1 MATSVSSTNFLTTL
15 GAGSG
20 VDTKALA
27 QNLADAEITPRKDA
41 INAKITKTEARI
53 SGYGYLKTALSD
65 LKTAFGK
72 LDDASDFSS
81 IAAANT
87 QPSAFNI
94 SVGAS
99 AKTGTYML
107 EVNQLARAQRSASN
121 GLAGPDATLNNGS
134 GFDLSLSVN
143 GGASSTISV
152 TTATPSGV
160 VSAIN
165 AANLGVQAQLLQT
178 GDAANPYTIVVTGQ
192 SGARQNFTL
201 SAAGGEIDFGTT
213 LETAADAQLK
223 VNGLSVTRSSNQ
235 VSDLVDGVTLDLT
248 ATTSGA
254 ARIDL
259 NRQTST
265 LKDNLKNLV
274 TSYNDLETTLQELGN
289 PKSTI
294 KDGGGSLAG
303 DSILQAIRSQVRGYI
318 TNLSSTP
325 GSTLKAARDVGLSFD
340 RTGKLTLDE
349 TKLDSALQKN
359 FDDVA
364 KIFTAGTSNKSI
376 FSTAPSGIAGDAVV
390 RLDKMLRSTGLLTT
404 QTDNANKQIT
414 AYKADLTKLDTR
426 LTQLLDRYTKQFSA
440 MESLVGSN
448 NTLKNSLKGSFDGM
462 MAMYT
467 NK

>member
-1 MATSVSSTNFLTTL
+1 MATTVSSTNFLTAL

-20 VDTKALA
+20 VDTKTLA

-53 SGYGYLKTALSD
+53 SGYGFLKTALAD

-72 LDDASDFSS
+72 LDDASDFSV
-81 IAAANT
+81 IAANNS
-87 QPSAFNI
+87 QPSAFNLTT
-94 SVGAS
+94 GTG

-107 EVNQLARAQRSASN
+107 EVTQLARAQRSASN
-121 GLAGPDATLNNGS
+121 ALAGPDAQLNGGQ
-134 GFDLSLSVN
+134 GFTLSLSVN

-152 TTATPSGV
+152 STDTPSGV

-178 GDAANPYTIVVTGQ
+178 GNATNPYTIVVTGQ

-201 SAAGGEIDFGTT
+201 QAPGGEIDFGTT

-223 VNGLSVTRSSNQ
+223 VNGLSVSRSSNQ
-235 VSDLVDGVTLDLT
+235 VSDLIDGVTLDLT

-259 NRQTST
+259 TRQTST
-265 LKDNLKNLV
+265 IKDNLKNLV

-303 DSILQAIRSQVRGYI
+303 DSILRTIRAQVRAYI
-318 TNLSSTP
+318 TDLSSTP
-325 GSTLKAARDVGLSFD
+325 GSTVKAARDVGLSFD

-349 TKLDSALQKN
+349 AKLDSALQKN

-364 KIFTAGTSNKSI
+364 KSFTAGTSNKSI

-390 RLDKMLRSTGLLTT
+390 RLDKILRSTGLLTT

-426 LTQLLDRYTKQFSA
+426 MTQLLDRYTKQFST
-440 MESLVGSN
+440 MESLVGNN
-448 NTLKNSLKGSFDGM
+448 NTLKNSLKGTFDGM

>member
-1 MATSVSSTNFLTTL
+1 MATSVSSTNFLTAL

-20 VDTKALA
+20 VDTKTLA
-27 QNLADAEITPRKDA
+27 QSLADAEITPRKDA

-53 SGYGYLKTALSD
+53 SGIGYLKTALSD
-65 LKTAFGK
+65 LKAAFAK
-72 LDDASDFSS
+72 LDDASEFAA
-81 IAAANT
+81 IAPVNS
-87 QPSAFNI
+87 QPSAFNVTA
-94 SVGAS
+94 SVN
-99 AKTGTYML
+99 AKPGSYML
-107 EVNQLARAQRSASN
+107 EVTRLARAQRSASSVD
-121 GLAGPDATLNNGS
+121 APDATLNS
-134 GFDLSLSVN
+134 GQPFDLSLSVN
-143 GGASSTISV
+143 GATASTIRVS
-152 TTATPSGV
+152 TDTPEGV

-165 AANLGVQAQLLQT
+165 AANLGVEAQLLQT
-178 GDAANPYTIVVTGQ
+178 GDANHPYSIVVSGQTGG
-192 SGARQNFTL
+192 SKGFTL
-201 SAAGGEIDFGTT
+201 SASGGQVDFGNT
-213 LETAADAQLK
+213 LETALDAQLK

-235 VSDLVDGVTLDLT
+235 VSDLIDGVTLDLN

-289 PKSTI
+289 PKSVI
-294 KDGGGSLAG
+294 KDGGGSLVG
-303 DSILQAIRSQVRGYI
+303 DSILRTIRAQVRGYI

-340 RTGKLTLDE
+340 RNGKLTLDE
-349 TKLDSALQKN
+349 AKLDTALQKN
-359 FDDVA
+359 FADVSQM
-364 KIFTAGTSNKSI
+364 FTAGTNSKSI
-376 FSTAPSGIAGDAVV
+376 FSTAPSGIAGDAMVK
-390 RLDKMLRSTGLLTT
+390 LDKILRSTGLLTT

-440 MESLVGSN
+440 MESLVGTN
-448 NTLKNSLKGSFDGM
+448 NSLKTSLKGSFDGM

>member
-1 MATSVSSTNFLTTL
+1 MATTVSSTNFLTTL

-20 VDTKALA
+20 VDTKTLA

-72 LDDASDFSS
+72 LDDASDFASV
-81 IAAANT
+81 AAANT
-87 QPSAFNI
+87 QPNALGVT
-94 SVGAS
+94 VGAT

-107 EVNQLARAQRSASN
+107 EVSQLARAQRSASN
-121 GLAGPDATLNNGS
+121 ALAGPDAQLNG
-134 GFDLSLSVN
+134 GQAFDLSLSIN
-143 GGASSTISV
+143 GAASSTISV
-152 TTATPSGV
+152 STDTPAGV

-178 GDAANPYTIVVTGQ
+178 GDATNPYTIVVSGQ
-192 SGARQNFTL
+192 SGASKNFTL
-201 SAAGGEIDFGTT
+201 TAAGGQISFGNT

-235 VSDLVDGVTLDLT
+235 VSDLIDGVTLDLT
-248 ATTSGA
+248 ATTTGA
-254 ARIDL
+254 ARVDL

-289 PKSTI
+289 PKSVI
-294 KDGGGSLAG
+294 KDGGGSLVG
-303 DSILQAIRSQVRGYI
+303 DSILQTIRSQVRGYI

-340 RTGKLTLDE
+340 RSGKLTLDE
-349 TKLDSALQKN
+349 TKLDNALQKN

-364 KIFTAGTSNKSI
+364 KIFTAGTSNKSV

-440 MESLVGSN
+440 MDSLVGSN

>member
-1 MATSVSSTNFLTTL
+1 MASTVSSTNFLTSL

-27 QNLADAEITPRKDA
+27 QSLAEAEITPRKEA
-41 INAKITKTEARI
+41 INAKISKSEARI
-53 SGYGYLKTALSD
+53 SGYGYLKTALND
-65 LKTAFGK
+65 LKTAFAK

-81 IAAANT
+81 VAATNT
-87 QPSAFNI
+87 QSGALNITVGSA
-94 SVGAS
+94 

-107 EVNQLARAQRSASN
+107 EVTRLARAQRSASN
-121 GLAGPDATLNNGS
+121 AFAAADTPLNNNQP
-134 GFDLSLSVN
+134 FALSLSVN
-143 GGASSTISV
+143 GATGSTINV
-152 TTATPSGV
+152 NTDTPSGV

-165 AANLGVQAQLLQT
+165 AANLGVEAQLLQT
-178 GDAANPYTIVVTGQ
+178 GDTTNPYTIVVTGQ
-192 SGARQNFTL
+192 SGASQQFTL
-201 SAAGGEIDFGTT
+201 SATGGQVSFGNT
-213 LETAADAQLK
+213 LETAVDAQIK
-223 VNGLSVTRSSNQ
+223 VNGLAVTRSSNQ
-235 VSDLVDGVTLDLT
+235 VSDLIEGVTLDLT

-259 NRQTST
+259 TRQTST

-289 PKSTI
+289 PKSAI

-303 DSILQAIRSQVRGYI
+303 DSILRTIRAQVRGYI

-349 TKLDSALQKN
+349 AKLDNALQKN
-359 FDDVA
+359 FDDVT
-364 KIFTAGTSNKSI
+364 KIFTAGTSGKSI

-390 RLDKMLRSTGLLTT
+390 RLDKILRSTGLLTT
-404 QTDNANKQIT
+404 QTENTNKQIT

-426 LTQLLDRYTKQFSA
+426 LSQLLDRYTKQFST

-448 NTLKNSLKGSFDGM
+448 NSLKTSLKGSFDGM

>member
-1 MATSVSSTNFLTTL
+1 MATTVSSTNFLTAL

-27 QNLADAEITPRKDA
+27 QNLADAEITPRKEA

-53 SGYGYLKTALSD
+53 SGYGYLKTALGD
-65 LKTAFGK
+65 LKAAFAK
-72 LDDASDFSS
+72 LDDASDFSAV
-81 IAAANT
+81 AATNT
-87 QPSAFNI
+87 QPSAFNV
-94 SVGAS
+94 SVGTT

-107 EVNQLARAQRSASN
+107 EVSQLARAQRSASN
-121 GLAGPDATLNNGS
+121 GLAGPDATLNGGQ
-134 GFDLSLSVN
+134 GFDLSLSIN

-152 TTATPSGV
+152 STDTPSGV

-178 GDAANPYTIVVTGQ
+178 GDATNPYTIVVTGQ

-201 SAAGGEIDFGTT
+201 SAAGGQIDFGNT

-289 PKSTI
+289 PKSAI

-318 TNLSSTP
+318 TSLSSTP

-349 TKLDSALQKN
+349 TKLDGALQKN

>member
-1 MATSVSSTNFLTTL
+1 MATSVSSTNFLTAL

-20 VDTKALA
+20 VDTKTLA

-53 SGYGYLKTALSD
+53 SGIGYLKTALSD
-65 LKTAFGK
+65 LKTAFSK
-72 LDDASDFSS
+72 LDDASEFATISPVNS
-81 IAAANT
+81 
-87 QPSAFNI
+87 QPNALNVTAS
-94 SVGAS
+94 AS

-107 EVNQLARAQRSASN
+107 EVTRLASAQRSASN
-121 GLAGPDATLNNGS
+121 ALAGADTTLNG
-134 GFDLSLSVN
+134 GQPFDLSLSVN
-143 GGASSTISV
+143 GATASTIRVS
-152 TTATPSGV
+152 TDTPAGV

-165 AANLGVQAQLLQT
+165 AANLGVEAQLLQT
-178 GDAANPYTIVVTGQ
+178 GDANTPYTIVVSGQ
-192 SGARQNFTL
+192 SGGTKGFTL
-201 SAAGGEIDFGTT
+201 TAAGGQIDFGNT
-213 LETAADAQLK
+213 LETALDAQLK

-235 VSDLVDGVTLDLT
+235 VSDLIEGVTLDLN
-248 ATTSGA
+248 ATTTGA

-259 NRQTST
+259 NRQTNT

-294 KDGGGSLAG
+294 KDGGGSLVG
-303 DSILQAIRSQVRGYI
+303 DSILRTIRAQVRGYI

-340 RTGKLTLDE
+340 RYGKLALDE

-359 FDDVA
+359 FDDVS

-376 FSTAPSGIAGDAVV
+376 FSTASAGIAGDAMVK
-390 RLDKMLRSTGLLTT
+390 LDKMLRSTGLLTT

-414 AYKADLTKLDTR
+414 GYKAELTKLDTR

-440 MESLVGSN
+440 MESLVGNN
-448 NTLKNSLKGSFDGM
+448 NTLKTSLKGTFDGM

>member
-1 MATSVSSTNFLTTL
+1 MATTVSSTNFLTTL

-20 VDTKALA
+20 VDTKTLA

-72 LDDASDFSS
+72 LDDASDLASV
-81 IAAANT
+81 AAANT
-87 QPSAFNI
+87 QPNALGVT
-94 SVGAS
+94 VGAT

-107 EVNQLARAQRSASN
+107 EVSQLARAQRSASN
-121 GLAGPDATLNNGS
+121 ALAGPDAHLNG
-134 GFDLSLSVN
+134 GQAFDLSLSIN
-143 GGASSTISV
+143 GAASSTISV
-152 TTATPSGV
+152 STDTPAGV

-178 GDAANPYTIVVTGQ
+178 GDATNPYTIVVSGQ
-192 SGARQNFTL
+192 SGASKNFTL
-201 SAAGGEIDFGTT
+201 TAAGGQISFGNT

-235 VSDLVDGVTLDLT
+235 VSDLIDGVTLDLT
-248 ATTSGA
+248 ATTTGA
-254 ARIDL
+254 ARVDL

-289 PKSTI
+289 PKSVI
-294 KDGGGSLAG
+294 KDGGGSLVG
-303 DSILQAIRSQVRGYI
+303 DSILQTIRSQVRGYI

-340 RTGKLTLDE
+340 RSGKLTLDE
-349 TKLDSALQKN
+349 TKLDNALQKN

-364 KIFTAGTSNKSI
+364 KIFTAGTSNKSV

-440 MESLVGSN
+440 MDSLVGSN